1 MRLLAIALA
10 LLGAFAMAFGA
21 QYQNDAVKQD
31 NKQKRGLRSGLSF
44 KQLLVLIRRPK
55 WLTGV
60 GVLMVGALAQF
71 ASLALA
77 PLIVV
82 QPIGALALVLSSI
95 LHARS
100 KGEKLTRGTI
110 IAISTCVVGI
120 AGFVTQ
126 AAGIA
131 DERPLTDSD
140 LLAVLSLLG
149 VILIGLAF
157 WYLRFGRHRSK
168 AFTYI
173 LCAGLLY
180 GFVATFAKVILQ
192 RVLAMDWMHLD
203 REWLTLLC
211 VLGSLTA
218 GGIGAWFVQNA
229 YASGPPDLVIAGLT
243 VIDPI
248 VAVTIAIVVLGE
260 AGQATLLVY
269 LSWLASGG
277 AAVVGVYLLSL
288 VHPDLALKK
297 PNLSRA
303 DLHARLRRHR

>member
-21 QYQNDAVKQD
+21 QYQQEAVKQD
-31 NKQKRGLRSGLSF
+31 AKAKRGKLNALGL
-44 KQLLVLIRRPK
+44 KQLLQLIKRPK

-60 GVLMVGALAQF
+60 GILGLGALAQF

-82 QPIGALALVLSSI
+82 QPIGALALVISSI

-100 KGEKLTRGTI
+100 KGERLTRGTI
-110 IAISTCVVGI
+110 IAISICVVGI

-126 AAGIA
+126 AAGSA
-131 DERPLTDSD
+131 VERQLTDSD
-140 LLAVLSLLG
+140 LISVLALLAL
-149 VILIGLAF
+149 ILAGLAF
-157 WYLRFGRHRSK
+157 WYLRFGRHKSK

-180 GFVATFAKVILQ
+180 GFVATFAKVILD
-192 RVLAMDWMHLD
+192 RVIHMDWQHLD

-211 VLGSLTA
+211 VAGSLTA
-218 GGIGAWFVQNA
+218 GAIGAWFVQNA

-248 VAVTIAIVVLGE
+248 VAVSIAIVVLGE
-260 AGQATLLVY
+260 AQNANWAVY
-269 LSWLASGG
+269 VSWLASGG
-277 AAVVGVYLLSL
+277 AAVVGVYLLSV

-297 PNLSRA
+297 PNITRA
-303 DLHARLRRHR
+303 DLHARLRRPR

>member
-1 MRLLAIALA
+1 MRFLAIALA

-21 QYQNDAVKQD
+21 QYQNEAVKQD
-31 NKQKRGLRSGLSF
+31 HKQKRGLRGALSL
-44 KQLLVLIRRPK
+44 KQLLVLVRRPK

-60 GVLMVGALAQF
+60 GVLMIGALAQF

-82 QPIGALALVLSSI
+82 QPIGALALVVSSI

-110 IAISTCVVGI
+110 IAISTCVIGI

-131 DERPLTDSD
+131 DERALTDSD
-140 LLAVLSLLG
+140 LIAVLSLLG
-149 VILIGLAF
+149 VILVGLGF
-157 WYLRFGRHRSK
+157 WYLRFGRHKSK

-211 VLGSLTA
+211 VIGSLTA

-260 AGQATLLVY
+260 AGQATPLVY

-297 PNLSRA
+297 PNISRA

>member
-10 LLGAFAMAFGA
+10 LLGAFAMAYGA
-21 QYQNDAVKQD
+21 QYQNDAVKED
-31 NKQKRGLRSGLSF
+31 HKQRRGIKSALSL
-44 KQLLVLIRRPK
+44 KQLLVLVRRPK

-60 GVLMVGALAQF
+60 GILAIGALAQF

-82 QPIGALALVLSSI
+82 QPIGALALVISSV

-131 DERPLTDSD
+131 DERRLTDAD
-140 LLAVLSLLG
+140 LIAVLSLLG
-149 VILIGLAF
+149 VILVVLGF
-157 WYLRFGRHRSK
+157 WYVQFGRHRSK

-192 RVLAMDWMHLD
+192 RVLGMDWAHLD

-211 VLGSLTA
+211 VAGSLTA

-248 VAVTIAIVVLGE
+248 VAVSIAIVVLGE
-260 AGQATLLVY
+260 AQQATWPVY

-288 VHPDLALKK
+288 VHPDLKLKK
-297 PNLSRA
+297 PSLSRA
-303 DLHARLRRHR
+303 DLHARLRRPR

>member
-10 LLGAFAMAFGA
+10 LIGAFAMAFGA

-31 NKQKRGLRSGLSF
+31 NKPKRGKRSSLSL
-44 KQLLVLIRRPK
+44 KQLLVLVKRPK

-60 GVLMVGALAQF
+60 GVLALGATAQF

-82 QPIGALALVLSSI
+82 QPIGALALVISSI

-131 DERPLTDSD
+131 NERTLTDAD

-149 VILIGLAF
+149 IILVVLGF
-157 WYLRFGRHRSK
+157 WYVTYGRHRSK

-173 LCAGLLY
+173 ICAGLLY
-180 GFVATFAKVILQ
+180 GFVATFAKVILD
-192 RVLAMDWMHLD
+192 RLIHMDWTHLD

-211 VLGSLTA
+211 VVGSLTA

-248 VAVTIAIVVLGE
+248 VAVSIAIVVLGE
-260 AGQATLLVY
+260 AGQATWPVY
-269 LSWLASGG
+269 LSWIASGG

-303 DLHARLRRHR
+303 DLHARLRRPR